1 MDFGK
6 IIILTWWHIYVSH
19 KFYLNWFVLGYNAQA
34 IFQYQI
40 MSKGGQK
47 MTKMDAIQYIK
58 EVQYT
63 FRDKREKFDKFMDVM
78 KDYKLH
84 RFDQVKLHSFLQ
96 FPI

>member
-1 MDFGK
+1 M
-6 IIILTWWHIYVSH
+6 
-19 KFYLNWFVLGYNAQA
+19 NWFVLGYNAQA

-78 KDYKLH
+78 KDYKFH
-84 RFDQVKLHSFLQ
+84 RYEQVEQQSTFQ
-96 FPI
+96 FST